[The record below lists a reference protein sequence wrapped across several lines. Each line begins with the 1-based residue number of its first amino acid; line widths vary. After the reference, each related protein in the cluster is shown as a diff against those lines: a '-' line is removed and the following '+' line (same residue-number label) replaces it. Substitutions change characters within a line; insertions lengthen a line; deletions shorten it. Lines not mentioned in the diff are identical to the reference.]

1 MIKLKEVKKRI
12 CMYLELMSELNGE
25 GEFTN
30 MFMLIDESI
39 RKIEHSISLRSKQV
53 KEEEIVEE

>member
-30 MFMLIDESI
+30 MIILINDSI
-39 RKIEHSISLRSKQV
+39 RKIDLSA
-53 KEEEIVEE
+53 